1 MLIATTLT
9 ILGLLAGVTVT
20 QLRGLRLG
28 GVLVVPLGAVYLL
41 WSFPSAPVFLL
52 SIVAAYV
59 SLWIVKRRLLWFGR
73 SLFIVAVIV
82 GSVVP
87 VLVFVLSS
95 GYWTG
100 GSIASVEFVLSILP
114 GIAAYN
120 LHRLSAEERILDALW
135 GLATLLVLVVVGI
148 ALVIGVG
155 LSPVAGVVPPVL
167 LGSESDIAIAFGLE
181 VSRPPLPVLA
191 SRRLVAGI
199 ISGGLVVSELIR
211 SRYGLRI
218 GGVVVVP
225 LVVLMSFRNAWM
237 FPLWTVTTLL
247 AFLGIRLLHWWTLL
261 YGRVLLSMG
270 VVFGLLASISFV
282 PVIPI
287 RHGLLPFFVG
297 IFGGVSAYNVHLVPP
312 PERTAS
318 VLVTIA
324 VLVGTAAVGRFFL
337 VPPPAGT
344 LTTVS
349 GIHVATGVLLTLP
362 GLVVLYRLE
371 RLPAGHTAID
381 PEGDADS
388 PAVRGRRGREY
399 GLD

>member
-9 ILGLLAGVTVT
+9 ILGLLGGITVA

-41 WSFPSAPVFLL
+41 WSFSSAPVFLL
-52 SIVAAYV
+52 SIVAAYA

-82 GSVVP
+82 GSLVP
-87 VLVFVLSS
+87 VLVFFFSS
-95 GYWTG
+95 GYLTG
-100 GSIASVEFVLSILP
+100 RSIASIEFVLSILP
-114 GIAAYN
+114 GIAGYN
-120 LHRLSAEERILDALW
+120 LHRLSTEERYLDALW
-135 GLATLLVLVVVGI
+135 GLATLLLLVVVGI

-155 LSPVAGVVPPVL
+155 LSPLAGFLPPVL
-167 LGSESDIAIAFGLE
+167 LGSQSDIAIAFGLE
-181 VSRPPLPVLA
+181 VSRQPLPVLA
-191 SRRLVAGI
+191 SRRLVVGI
-199 ISGGLVVSELIR
+199 ISGGLVVSEVIR

-237 FPLWTVTTLL
+237 FPLWAVTTVL
-247 AFLGIRLLHWWTLL
+247 AFLGIRLLNWWTLL
-261 YGRVLLSMG
+261 YGRVVLSMG
-270 VVFGLLASISFV
+270 VIFGLLASISFA

-297 IFGGVSAYNVHLVPP
+297 IFGGVSAYNIHLVSP

-318 VLVTIA
+318 VLVTIT
-324 VLVGTAAVGRFFL
+324 VLVGTAAVGRFFI
-337 VPPPAGT
+337 VPAPTGT

-349 GIHVATGVLLTLP
+349 AIHVATGVLLALP
-362 GLVVLYRLE
+362 GLLVLYRLE
-371 RLPAGHTAID
+371 RLPADHTAID
-381 PEGDADS
+381 SREDSDS
-388 PAVRGRRGREY
+388 PAFRGRKGREY